1 MSAGPAARRFHE
13 AGLGSRTGLRIGAV
27 QQDAYGHDD
36 LDAFFAESKRVLEW
50 MAHSDD
56 EASDSST
63 SHTEAERSAP
73 AAVEPEASWSKSAPR
88 ASEWAARTAVPRSTD
103 AKALLDEARARHSL
117 LPRAGADESL
127 WESTVDL
134 SREERTFHLSALA
147 GDVSAAAPSEPVVR
161 AVERTP
167 SSTLSLEHTQP
178 TPAPPSMPGE
188 STPMPVLPRHERPRP
203 SHVPDTDL
211 PSFLRPDASVLASAP
226 AWSRGTTPASAS
238 EASEYDAMPELDM
251 AMPDDESVPDDEP
264 VPEEPVVPKKRGRG
278 RPRKDASMPPPRGRP
293 GRPPGRQMPPQ
304 KIVERIHDPPTW
316 QLDNPQGLRRGKRH
330 RIAPLDWWRGER
342 ALYGRPEEPSEAG
355 APAGLVAPVL
365 KEVIRVPRAPG
376 EGTFSGMRRFRIK
389 PPVYVPS
396 DRPPTYAESVDESD
410 DETADASR
418 IGMAL
423 RPPEEGWDEDTDPY
437 GRVVDADQGTEVT
450 MRIACTAKGIRPR
463 PAFNQ
468 KFSYEKI
475 FGVGDFMAAGV
486 LVIPQGGEKPTKP
499 SKDNN
504 YTFVVLEGAVQVMVH
519 RTRFVIAPGGMFL
532 VPKGNTYNIR
542 NVSQR
547 EARIFFAQARHL
559 ATPLTDVV
567 HDGRTAFAHGTEHVQ
582 VEPAPEADA
591 SSVTST
597 DSDDVDA
604 SSDYDDTRHS

>member
-27 QQDAYGHDD
+27 QQDAYGYDD

-56 EASDSST
+56 EASDTAST
-63 SHTEAERSAP
+63 PRTADPAPRARSP
-73 AAVEPEASWSKSAPR
+73 VEPEASWQQDAPR
-88 ASEWAARTAVPRSTD
+88 ASEWAARTAAPRSTD

-117 LPRAGADESL
+117 LPRAGADDSL

-134 SREERTFHLSALA
+134 SRSERTFHLSALA
-147 GDVSAAAPSEPVVR
+147 GDVSVASGAESLLR
-161 AVERTP
+161 QVERTP
-167 SSTLSLEHTQP
+167 LSTLSSEHTQP
-178 TPAPPSMPGE
+178 SPLPPPSMPGE
-188 STPMPVLPRHERPRP
+188 STPMPVQPRGAERPRV

-211 PSFLRPDASVLASAP
+211 PSFLRADASVLPSAP
-226 AWSRGTTPASAS
+226 AWSRADSSGLPSAPAWSRADSSGLPSAPAWSRASTPAGAS
-238 EASEYDAMPELDM
+238 EASGASAGASEYDAMPELDM
-251 AMPDDESVPDDEP
+251 AMPPPDDEP
-264 VPEEPVVPKKRGRG
+264 VPVEPVPKKRGRG

-304 KIVERIHDPPTW
+304 KIVERIHDPPAW

-342 ALYGRPEEPSEAG
+342 ALYGRPEAPGEAD

-376 EGTFSGMRRFRIK
+376 EGTFSGMRRFRVQ
-389 PPVYVPS
+389 PPVYVPA
-396 DRPPTYAESVDESD
+396 DRPPTYAEPAYESD
-410 DETADASR
+410 DETEDASR

-468 KFSYEKI
+468 KFSYEKV

-504 YTFVVLEGAVQVMVH
+504 YV
-519 RTRFVIAPGGMFL
+519 RTCCLPRRLWCWRAPCRSWC
-532 VPKGNTYNIR
+532 T
-542 NVSQR
+542 
-547 EARIFFAQARHL
+547 AR
-559 ATPLTDVV
+559 
-567 HDGRTAFAHGTEHVQ
+567 G
-582 VEPAPEADA
+582 
-591 SSVTST
+591 S
-597 DSDDVDA
+597 
-604 SSDYDDTRHS
+604 

>member
-50 MAHSDD
+50 MANSDD
-56 EASDSST
+56 ESSETASTPRTAEPAPST
-63 SHTEAERSAP
+63 RASA
-73 AAVEPEASWSKSAPR
+73 EPEASWRQSAPR
-88 ASEWAARTAVPRSTD
+88 VSEWAARTAAPRSTD
-103 AKALLDEARARHSL
+103 AKALLNEARARHSL

-147 GDVSAAAPSEPVVR
+147 GDVSESVAAEPLGQQVD
-161 AVERTP
+161 RTP
-167 SSTLSLEHTQP
+167 LSAGSPAHTQP
-178 TPAPPSMPGE
+178 TPMRPMSMPAE
-188 STPMPVLPRHERPRP
+188 STPMLAPPRRVERPRV
-203 SHVPDTDL
+203 SHVPDTDV
-211 PSFLRPDASVLASAP
+211 PSFLREDASLLPSAP
-226 AWSRGTTPASAS
+226 AWSRGSTPAMVS
-238 EASEYDAMPELDM
+238 EAASMSPPGAREYDALPALDM
-251 AMPDDESVPDDEP
+251 AMPPSYDDEP
-264 VPEEPVVPKKRGRG
+264 DPEPAAEPVVPKKRGRG

-304 KIVERIHDPPTW
+304 KIVERIYDPPAW

-342 ALYGRPEEPSEAG
+342 ALYGRPE
-355 APAGLVAPVL
+355 APAETDAPSGLVAPVL

-376 EGTFSGMRRFRIK
+376 EGTFSGMRRFRVK
-389 PPVYVPS
+389 PPVYVPA
-396 DRPPTYAESVDESD
+396 DHPPSYAEHAEETD
-410 DETADASR
+410 DETEDVSR
-418 IGMAL
+418 IGMML

-437 GRVVDADQGTEVT
+437 GRVVDADEGTEVT

-475 FGVGDFMAAGV
+475 FGIGDFMAAGV

-504 YTFVVLEGAVQVMVH
+504 YVRV
-519 RTRFVIAPGGMFL
+519 
-532 VPKGNTYNIR
+532 
-542 NVSQR
+542 
-547 EARIFFAQARHL
+547 
-559 ATPLTDVV
+559 
-567 HDGRTAFAHGTEHVQ
+567 
-582 VEPAPEADA
+582 
-591 SSVTST
+591 
-597 DSDDVDA
+597 
-604 SSDYDDTRHS
+604 